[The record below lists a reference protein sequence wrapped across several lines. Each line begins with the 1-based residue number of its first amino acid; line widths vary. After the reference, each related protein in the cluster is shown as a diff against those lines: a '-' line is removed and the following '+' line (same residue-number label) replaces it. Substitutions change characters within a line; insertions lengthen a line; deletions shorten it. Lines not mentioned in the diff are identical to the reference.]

1 MKSKAYVRTTV
12 DIPTPLY
19 KQLRQR
25 AAKEGSTI
33 KQLVVQGV
41 EEVLNPKAAAP
52 KARRIRLPILRSR
65 RPGTLD
71 ITNEQIYEI
80 IGFP

>member
-19 KQLRQR
+19 KQLRAR

-33 KQLVVQGV
+33 KSLVVQGV
-41 EEVLNPKAAAP
+41 EKALQEPGPIAE
-52 KARRIRLPILRSR
+52 RRIKLPIIKSK
-65 RPGTLD
+65 RPGTLHL
-71 ITNEQIYEI
+71 TNDQIYEI

>member
-1 MKSKAYVRTTV
+1 MNAKAYVRTTV

-19 KQLRQR
+19 KQLRQK

-41 EEVLNPKAAAP
+41 EEVLNPKPTPPKRRLTAP
-52 KARRIRLPILRSR
+52 IIHSK
-65 RPGTLD
+65 RPGSLH
-71 ITNEQIYEI
+71 ITNDQIYEI

>member
-1 MKSKAYVRTTV
+1 MKTKAYVRTTV

-33 KQLVVQGV
+33 KKLVVQGV
-41 EEVLNPKAAAP
+41 EEVLNPKAAQP
-52 KARRIRLPILRSR
+52 ERRITSPIIKSK
-65 RPGTLD
+65 RPGSLN
-71 ITNEQIYEI
+71 ITNDEIYEL
-80 IGFP
+80 GFP

>member
-1 MKSKAYVRTTV
+1 MKTKAYVRTTV

-33 KQLVVQGV
+33 KKLVVQGV
-41 EEVLNPKAAAP
+41 EEVLNPKAAQP
-52 KARRIRLPILRSR
+52 ERRIKLPIIRSK

-71 ITNEQIYEI
+71 LTNDQIYEI

>member
-1 MKSKAYVRTTV
+1 MKAKAYVRTTV

-41 EEVLNPKAAAP
+41 EEVLNPKPAP
-52 KARRIRLPILRSR
+52 PQRRRTGPIIPSK
-65 RPGTLD
+65 RPGSLHL
-71 ITNEQIYEI
+71 TNDQIYEI